1 MFNRVRVLHL
11 NRLKERTWLH
21 SFGFFWHSVLY
32 LCSTY
37 WWVASEKLQKMWFC
51 DVLYGWSQFIVHS
64 AKYIQGFTY
73 VAYGRGRVAE
83 DNKGWTIMIIDQ
95 GPNVWASIG
104 QRPLGYNVFARMSV
118 ALKKNIFSFLEKI
131 VKLLRSIARCSHF
144 PNFL

>member
-1 MFNRVRVLHL
+1 MGRF
-11 NRLKERTWLH
+11 KK
-21 SFGFFWHSVLY
+21 WHSVLLY
-32 LCSTY
+32 LCSHMY
-37 WWVASEKLQKMWFC
+37 WSVGSEKFQKWN

-118 ALKKNIFSFLEKI
+118 ALKKNREKKLEKI
-131 VKLLRSIARCSHF
+131 VKLLRSIARCIDF